1 VSDFDPRHGGYGHVC
16 WDGCEV
22 WDLDENDTCQACDGS
37 GEILVCVD
45 DICHGIGECIHGDGM
60 RMCTA
65 CQGNG

>member
-1 VSDFDPRHGGYGHVC
+1 VSDEDDGPDEYDLDAMSQ
-16 WDGCEV
+16 WDEGCE
-22 WDLDENDTCQACDGS
+22 ACDGS